1 MTSVLVGSPA
11 GNVAGAGPR
20 VEPAPAV
27 RLRREPYGYLA
38 YVGQRDHFFA
48 VGDAGAAVLRA
59 AEAGSAGRPA
69 GPDAPAPWEAPDG
82 REAAETLARFGVI
95 RPAAR
100 GAPAVAEEP
109 HHGISLLG
117 SFTGVPE
124 VDRPLVVNCFA
135 TASCPLR
142 CRYCYADD
150 LMGPV
155 PGRGRRDRVEAVAEM
170 AAAVPAM
177 VAVITGGE
185 PLSRPAQTRALIDA
199 LGGPKSIVL
208 DTSGVGGIEDL
219 VPVLLR
225 FGVHL
230 RVSLDSLD
238 PAANDLL
245 RPLAG
250 RHRGELAPS
259 GTAAVTALRVA
270 AEAGLSTTV
279 QTVVTS
285 ANDSPEALLRT
296 RDALVARGVRNWV
309 LHALVPAG
317 KAAAARN
324 AVLRP
329 RPDVRQVLAELVAR
343 SVADGT
349 PLNIR
354 VTGGAGA
361 RNAALLIG
369 SDGRLYVEEDRRGKV
384 PIAAPG
390 DPTAQ
395 VLAAFRR
402 EVSGTGHAGRYL
414 NGTLQPFNHRLVRAP
429 FGAETQGAR

>member
-1 MTSVLVGSPA
+1 VTSVLVGPA
-11 GNVAGAGPR
+11 GGSVTASGPAPR
-20 VEPAPAV
+20 VEPGTSV

-38 YVGQRDHFFA
+38 YVGERDHFFA
-48 VGDAGAAVLRA
+48 VAGPGADVL
-59 AEAGSAGRPA
+59 AEAEAA
-69 GPDAPAPWEAPDG
+69 TEAPHG
-82 REAAETLARFGVI
+82 TALHPAARALARFGIV
-95 RPAAR
+95 RTTP
-100 GAPAVAEEP
+100 PVAEDP

-117 SFTGVPE
+117 PFDGVPE

-155 PGRGRRDRVEAVAEM
+155 PGRDRRDRVEAVAEM

-185 PLSRPAQTRALIDA
+185 PLSRPDRTRALIDA
-199 LGGPKSIVL
+199 LGGSKSIVL
-208 DTSGVGGIEDL
+208 DTSGVGGIEAL
-219 VPVLLR
+219 LPVLLR

-230 RVSLDSLD
+230 RVSLDSPD

-250 RHRGELAPS
+250 RHRELARS
-259 GTAAVTALRVA
+259 SAAAVTALRVA
-270 AEAGLSTTV
+270 AEAGLATTV

-285 ANDSPEALLRT
+285 FNDSPEGLLRT
-296 RDALVARGVRNWV
+296 RDALVGRGVRNWV

-329 RPDVRQVLAELVAR
+329 RPDVRQVLAEVVAR

-354 VTGGAGA
+354 VTGGGAA

-369 SDGRLYVEEDRRGKV
+369 SDGRLFVEDDRRGKV
-384 PIAAPG
+384 AIAAPG
-390 DPTAQ
+390 DPAAH

-402 EVSGTGHAGRYL
+402 EVSGVGHAGRYL
-414 NGTLQPFNHRLVRAP
+414 NGTLQPFSHRLVRAT
-429 FGAETQGAR
+429 FAAGTQGE